1 VTDWEPN
8 DIHPNEVEVCA
19 DCLTASCWQGDF
31 MCETARTADVTIRT
45 VAELRQLALESPEAW
60 ALDRP

>member
-1 VTDWEPN
+1 
-8 DIHPNEVEVCA
+8 
-19 DCLTASCWQGDF
+19 